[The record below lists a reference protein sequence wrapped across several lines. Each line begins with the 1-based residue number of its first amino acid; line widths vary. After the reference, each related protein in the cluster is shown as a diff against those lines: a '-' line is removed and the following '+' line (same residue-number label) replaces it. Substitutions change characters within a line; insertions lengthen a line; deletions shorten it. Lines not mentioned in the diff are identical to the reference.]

1 MAERIA
7 TVFGASGFI
16 GRYVVKRLAARGY
29 HVRVAVRDTEAAMF
43 LKPMG
48 AVGQVVLLHTVVT
61 ERDAVVRAVAGA
73 EVVVNLVGILA
84 EKKPGGFKRVH
95 EDAAGLVASVAAAH
109 GVRHL
114 VHVSALGASAAS
126 PSAYA
131 KSKAA
136 GEAAVRQ
143 AFPAAVIL
151 RPSVV
156 FGYEDG
162 FFNRFARM
170 AQLLPVMPIMA
181 AATKFQPVYVA
192 DVADAVIAALT
203 PAFAG
208 TTFELGGPA
217 VMTMG
222 EVIAYAQE
230 ETDRIAWVLPLP
242 MWYMNLWAMLL
253 EKLPGQ
259 VLTRDQ
265 LILLGRDNVVTAGVP
280 GLAELGI
287 AATPVAAVVPAY
299 LRRYRRGGGRI
310 DNYKTV

>member
-136 GEAAVRQ
+136 G
-143 AFPAAVIL
+143 
-151 RPSVV
+151 
-156 FGYEDG
+156 
-162 FFNRFARM
+162 
-170 AQLLPVMPIMA
+170 
-181 AATKFQPVYVA
+181 
-192 DVADAVIAALT
+192 
-203 PAFAG
+203 
-208 TTFELGGPA
+208 
-217 VMTMG
+217 
-222 EVIAYAQE
+222 
-230 ETDRIAWVLPLP
+230 
-242 MWYMNLWAMLL
+242 
-253 EKLPGQ
+253 
-259 VLTRDQ
+259 
-265 LILLGRDNVVTAGVP
+265 
-280 GLAELGI
+280 
-287 AATPVAAVVPAY
+287 
-299 LRRYRRGGGRI
+299 
-310 DNYKTV
+310 

>member
-192 DVADAVIAALT
+192 DVADAVIAALK